1 MIPRMV
7 WIASAC
13 ISAGI
18 VAGMTAASAEA
29 VAPDMVMIEDM
40 TVGKSLTGQAGNADE
55 GRKVFA
61 SRKLGNCLACHAN
74 ADLKTELFHGQ
85 VGPPLDGAA
94 DRWEEPQLRA
104 ILVNSKM
111 VFGEQTIMPSFY
123 RIYNDQRTQEKFH
136 DKTILSAE
144 QIEDIIAYL
153 KTLKE

>member
-13 ISAGI
+13 I
-18 VAGMTAASAEA
+18 VAGMTVASAE
-29 VAPDMVMIEDM
+29 VTAPDKVMIEDM
-40 TVGKSLTGQAGNADE
+40 TVGKSLTGQPGDPKE
-55 GRKVFA
+55 GRKTFA
-61 SRKLGNCLACHAN
+61 NRKLGNCLACHAN
-74 ADLKTELFHGQ
+74 ADLKNELFHGQ
-85 VGPPLDGAA
+85 VGPTLDGVAG
-94 DRWEEPQLRA
+94 RWEEPQMRA

-123 RIYNDQRTQEKFH
+123 RIINDQRTDEKFH

>member
-13 ISAGI
+13 IVTGIAAG
-18 VAGMTAASAEA
+18 VTAASAEA
-29 VAPDMVMIEDM
+29 VAPDKVMIEDM
-40 TVGKSLTGQAGNADE
+40 AVGQSLSGQGGDVAE
-55 GRKVFA
+55 GRKAFA
-61 SRKLGNCLACHAN
+61 NRKLGNCLACHAN
-74 ADLKTELFHGQ
+74 ADLKNELFHGQ
-85 VGPPLDGAA
+85 VGPPLDGVA

-123 RIYNDQRTQEKFH
+123 RIINDQRTQEKFH
-136 DKTILSAE
+136 NKTILNAQ

>member
-7 WIASAC
+7 WVASAC
-13 ISAGI
+13 L
-18 VAGMTAASAEA
+18 VAGMTAAAAEV
-29 VAPDMVMIEDM
+29 VAPDKVMIEEM
-40 TVGKSLTGQAGNADE
+40 IVGQSLTGQAGDVAS

-61 SRKLGNCLACHAN
+61 NRKLGNCLACHAN
-74 ADLKTELFHGQ
+74 ADLKNELFHGQ
-85 VGPPLDGAA
+85 VGPTLDGVA

-104 ILVNSKM
+104 ILVDSKA

-123 RIYNDQRTQEKFH
+123 KVFNGQRTQEKFH

-153 KTLKE
+153 KTLNE

>member
-13 ISAGI
+13 IAAG
-18 VAGMTAASAEA
+18 VTVASAEV
-29 VAPDMVMIEDM
+29 VAPDKVMMEDM
-40 TVGKSLTGQAGNADE
+40 TVGKSLSGQAGNSDE

-74 ADLKTELFHGQ
+74 ADLKNELFHGQ
-85 VGPPLDGAA
+85 VGPPLDGVA

-104 ILVNSKM
+104 ILVDSKK
-111 VFGEQTIMPSFY
+111 VFGGQSIMPSFY
-123 RIYNDQRTQEKFH
+123 RIINDQRTQEKFH
-136 DKTILSAE
+136 NKTILTAE

>member
-13 ISAGI
+13 IIAG
-18 VAGMTAASAEA
+18 VTVASAEA
-29 VAPDMVMIEDM
+29 VAPDKVMIEDM
-40 TVGKSLTGQAGNADE
+40 TVGTSLTGQAGNPEE

-61 SRKLGNCLACHAN
+61 DRKLGNCLACHAN
-74 ADLKTELFHGQ
+74 ADLKNELFHGQ
-85 VGPPLDGAA
+85 VGPPLDGVA
-94 DRWEEPQLRA
+94 DRWEEPQMRA
-104 ILVNSKM
+104 ILVNSKT

-123 RIYNDQRTQEKFH
+123 RIINDQRTQEKFH
-136 DKTILSAE
+136 NKTILTAE